1 MWSDAMFAA
10 IEADIYVLVDG
21 DATYDPGAAPRLATE
36 LLAGPFDMVNGARL
50 HQSAGAHRAGH
61 VWGNKLL
68 SGLVS
73 LIFGAQNRDMLS
85 GYKALSRRFVK
96 SFPAT
101 SAGFE
106 IETELLVHALDL
118 DLPISE
124 IETEY
129 HERTPGS
136 LSKLSTIK
144 DGMRVLWMILHL
156 VRDLLPLQFFSAIGS
171 IFMLASIAAG
181 IPIISEYI
189 ATGLV
194 PRLPTAVLA
203 VGLMIVGILSLFSG
217 LILDSVAKG
226 RREAKLLA
234 YLSCAQGLFEQGSY
248 DLRVLELRDRPHSSG
263 GCPASVHFGAGGGG
277 AGSWAAW
284 GPRSVLAAPAAQGVG
299 ARCDH
304 RLADRTVPP
313 RDRSRKDRV
322 SRDQR
327 GRLAPCIWKGS
338 CRTPGLR
345 EQVGRNAYIVALA
358 AFGPRQRALKF
369 GCVIEH
375 LRGGQRAARGFAL
388 EANLLHPVSAPRPFH
403 RMRSSRTGKAA
414 RRPFL

>member
-1 MWSDAMFAA
+1 MTTLASKPARAIDASGPSIAVLVPCYNEARTIASVVRGFRKSLPYAKVYVYDNNSTDGTAEVAQAAGAIVGKERRQGKGHVVRRMFAA

-50 HQSAGAHRAGH
+50 HQSAGAYRAGH
-61 VWGNKLL
+61 VLGNKLL

-234 YLSCAQGLFEQGSY
+234 YLSCAPGLFEEGS
-248 DLRVLELRDRPHSSG
+248 
-263 GCPASVHFGAGGGG
+263 
-277 AGSWAAW
+277 
-284 GPRSVLAAPAAQGVG
+284 
-299 ARCDH
+299 
-304 RLADRTVPP
+304 
-313 RDRSRKDRV
+313 
-322 SRDQR
+322 
-327 GRLAPCIWKGS
+327 
-338 CRTPGLR
+338 
-345 EQVGRNAYIVALA
+345 
-358 AFGPRQRALKF
+358 
-369 GCVIEH
+369 
-375 LRGGQRAARGFAL
+375 
-388 EANLLHPVSAPRPFH
+388 
-403 RMRSSRTGKAA
+403 
-414 RRPFL
+414 